1 MYNFFKR
8 LIDFILSLLA
18 IIVLIPIFFLISLF
32 ITLDDGFPVFYA
44 QERMGR
50 NWKRFKIFKFRT
62 MVKDADKKGLGI
74 TSEDDSRIL
83 KSGKVL
89 RKFKLDELPQLFN
102 VLIGNMSLVGPRP
115 ELDYYVNMFKKEYDI
130 ILTIK
135 PGLTDYA
142 SIEYRDESVILDN
155 SSNKEKTYVEKI
167 LPEKLALNKK
177 YIEDYNFFTDIKI
190 LIYTIIAIFK

>member
-8 LIDFILSLLA
+8 LIDFILSFLA
-18 IIVLIPIFFLISLF
+18 IIILLPALVIISIFILI
-32 ITLDDGFPVFYA
+32 DDGFPIIYA
-44 QERMGR
+44 QERIGK
-50 NWKRFKIFKFRT
+50 NWKKFKILKFRT
-62 MVKDADKKGLGI
+62 MIKNADKVGLGI
-74 TSEDDSRIL
+74 TSEDDNRIL
-83 KSGKVL
+83 KSGKFL

-102 VLIGNMSLVGPRP
+102 VLMGEMSLVGPRP
-115 ELDYYVNMFKKEYDI
+115 EIDKYVSMFKQDYDT
-130 ILTIK
+130 ILKIK

-142 SIEYRDESVILDN
+142 SIEYRNESVILDN

>member
-8 LIDFILSLLA
+8 LIDFILSFLVIIILLPA
-18 IIVLIPIFFLISLF
+18 LVIISIFILI
-32 ITLDDGFPVFYA
+32 DDGFPIIYA
-44 QERMGR
+44 QERIGK
-50 NWKRFKIFKFRT
+50 NWKKFKILKFRT
-62 MVKDADKKGLGI
+62 MIKNADKVGLGI
-74 TSEDDSRIL
+74 TSEDDNRIL
-83 KSGKVL
+83 KSGKFL

-102 VLIGNMSLVGPRP
+102 VLMGEMSLVGPRP
-115 ELDYYVNMFKKEYDI
+115 EIDKYVSMFKQDYDT
-130 ILTIK
+130 ILKIK

-142 SIEYRDESVILDN
+142 SIEYRNESVILDN